1 MTPRLALVLG
11 SGGVR
16 SLAALGLIEVLWREG
31 VAPDLIVGCSAGAMC
46 GALIAQ
52 GHPAEK
58 ALKIATS
65 LWTTEITRRRR
76 WRAIPQMLWPRVWG
90 FNADFALRDDKLIL
104 ARLSQA
110 FGDVRLEDLSPKLR
124 VTATDAATGAT
135 VVIHSGRVVDAL
147 RASIAM
153 PFMFAPHNVGGQ
165 RLIDGFVSDPLP
177 VSAAQDA
184 RAVIAFG
191 FDAPTP
197 KRVDGP
203 SRMLAQVTSAMTNNL
218 MHARLAAAES
228 SGMEMLRIFPTLK
241 RRVGLFDTEA
251 LPYLVEE
258 GRRAAE
264 AALPQL
270 AALLERTGEQF
281 KPSCRNES
289 SRDTQPVRFGQ
300 QSAQASASIEQNAW
314 S

>member
-1 MTPRLALVLG
+1 MSSTNTTPRLALVLG

-31 VAPDLIVGCSAGAMC
+31 IAPDLTVGCSAGAMC

-52 GHPAEK
+52 GHPAKK
-58 ALKIATS
+58 AVKIAAT
-65 LWTTEITRRRR
+65 LWTAEITRRRR
-76 WRAIPQMLWPRVWG
+76 WRAIPQMLWPKLGG
-90 FNADFALRDDKLIL
+90 FDADFALRNDKLIL
-104 ARLSQA
+104 ERLSQA
-110 FGDVRLEDLSPKLR
+110 FGELRLEDMSPKLR
-124 VTATDAATGAT
+124 VTATDATTGAT
-135 VVIHSGRVVDAL
+135 VVMDRGRVVDAL
-147 RASIAM
+147 RGSIAM
-153 PFMFAPHNVGGQ
+153 PFMFAPHIVEGQ

-177 VSAAQDA
+177 VCAAQDA

-191 FDAPTP
+191 FDAPMP
-197 KRVDGP
+197 RRVDGP

-241 RRVGLFDTEA
+241 RRVGLFETEA

-264 AALPQL
+264 AALPAL
-270 AALLERTGEQF
+270 AAMLARTSSHL
-281 KPSCRNES
+281 KAS
-289 SRDTQPVRFGQ
+289 SRDASSRDLTKGSDRLTT
-300 QSAQASASIEQNAW
+300 SAATF
-314 S
+314 

>member
-1 MTPRLALVLG
+1 MPGRISTPRLALVLG

-16 SLAALGLIEVLWREG
+16 SVAALGLIEVLWREG

-52 GHPAEK
+52 GHAAEE
-58 ALKIATS
+58 AVRIATT
-65 LWTTEITRRRR
+65 LWTADITRRRR
-76 WRAIPQMLWPRVWG
+76 WRAIPQMLWPRLGG
-90 FNADFALRDDKLIL
+90 FDADFALREDKLIL

-110 FGDVRLEDLSPKLR
+110 FGELRLEELSPRLR

-135 VVIHSGRVVDAL
+135 VVIERGRVVDAL

-153 PFMFAPHNVGGQ
+153 PFMFAPHHIEGQ

-191 FDAPTP
+191 FDAPMP
-197 KRVDGP
+197 KRVNGP

-228 SGMEMLRIFPTLK
+228 SGMEMLRIFPTLE
-241 RRVGLFDTEA
+241 RRVGLFDTKA
-251 LPYLVEE
+251 MPYLVQE

-264 AALPQL
+264 AAMPAL
-270 AALLERTGEQF
+270 AALLERTGDRSGQHSSD
-281 KPSCRNES
+281 KAIRDAQRTRPSVPPMS
-289 SRDTQPVRFGQ
+289 MF
-300 QSAQASASIEQNAW
+300 SA
-314 S
+314 